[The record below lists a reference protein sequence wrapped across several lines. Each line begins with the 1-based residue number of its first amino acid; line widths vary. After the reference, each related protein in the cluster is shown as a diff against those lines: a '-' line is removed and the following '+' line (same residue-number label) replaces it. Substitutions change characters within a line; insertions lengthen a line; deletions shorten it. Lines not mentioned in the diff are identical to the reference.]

1 MQLIGSLFSPRGTL
15 SNLEIKSDVYMELGI
30 SVLTCS
36 PLLFITTEVT
46 NALCALFLTNEET
59 GVQRLTEWL
68 FQMNGDQ
75 PKQLI

>member
-1 MQLIGSLFSPRGTL
+1 
-15 SNLEIKSDVYMELGI
+15 MELGI

-59 GVQRLTEWL
+59 GVQRLTE
-68 FQMNGDQ
+68 
-75 PKQLI
+75 

>member
-1 MQLIGSLFSPRGTL
+1 
-15 SNLEIKSDVYMELGI
+15 MELGI